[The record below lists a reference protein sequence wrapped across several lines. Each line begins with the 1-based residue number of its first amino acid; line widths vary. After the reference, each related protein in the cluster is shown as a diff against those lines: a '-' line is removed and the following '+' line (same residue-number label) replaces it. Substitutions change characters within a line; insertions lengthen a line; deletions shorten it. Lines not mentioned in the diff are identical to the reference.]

1 MNTLI
6 VGDIHGCHLEL
17 LDLLA
22 KAGIGEGDLLVS
34 VGDLVDRGPDPGA
47 VVDLFRSR
55 PGSVALMGNHERKH
69 ARGVLSYG
77 QEVTRQQLAGR
88 YEADVA
94 WMRALPYHLERPDV
108 RAVHL
113 GHFPGTPLDEVP
125 EDVRA
130 GTSSGEARLRERF
143 GAAPWWEHYH
153 DAVPIAF
160 GHHVVGREP
169 LVVRDRVFGLD
180 TGACHGGALSGLLL
194 PSMRLV
200 SVPARADHWA
210 AVRSAWQAPVL
221 RTHAWGAMTFEKID
235 RKLRTLRDPELGDGP
250 LDAIGAWLARVRA
263 ALPGLRDRLDG
274 ELARLE
280 REHGE
285 DVGRAAAAHPAGAW
299 LLKRRAG
306 RLSETH
312 VGCGTPADVARLG
325 RALGVEVEEAPF

>member
-108 RAVHL
+108 RAVHF

-153 DAVPIAF
+153 DDVPIAF

-210 AVRSAWQAPVL
+210 SVRSAWQAPVL

>member
-17 LDLLA
+17 LDLVDR
-22 KAGIGEGDLLVS
+22 AGLGAGDALVS

-77 QEVTRQQLAGR
+77 QEVTREQLAGR
-88 YEADVA
+88 YAGDVA
-94 WMRALPYHLERPDV
+94 WMRGLPYHLERPDV
-108 RAVHL
+108 RVVHF

-130 GTSSGEARLRERF
+130 GTTSGVAKLRERY
-143 GAAPWWEHYH
+143 GTEAWWEHYR
-153 DAVPIAF
+153 DDVPIAF
-160 GHHVVGREP
+160 GHHVVGLEP

-180 TGACHGGALSGLLL
+180 TGACHGGRLSGLLL

-210 AVRSAWQAPVL
+210 EVRSRFQGAVL
-221 RTHAWGAMTFEKID
+221 RSRPWSTMTFEQIE
-235 RKLRTLRDPELGDGP
+235 RKLRGLRDPDLGDAP

-263 ALPGLRDRLDG
+263 ALPELGARLDR

-280 REHGE
+280 GEHGE

-299 LLKRRAG
+299 LLKKRAG
-306 RLSETH
+306 KLSSTH
-312 VGCGTPADVARLG
+312 VGCSTPADVARLA
-325 RALGVEVEEAPF
+325 RALGAEVDEAPF